1 MAKKKEK
8 TTALVRHAPD
18 AEQFASDLEDL
29 ESMSQ
34 KAIGAELKAKKA
46 HDFIRRYRRWRNGM
60 LEMENKFWAEAAD
73 ILGDPP
79 PTASGQAEIIDEEDD

>member
-1 MAKKKEK
+1 MVKKREK
-8 TTALVRHAPD
+8 STSLVRHAPD

-29 ESMSQ
+29 ETMSQ

-60 LEMENKFWAEAAD
+60 LDMEAKFWSEAAE

-79 PTASGQAEIIDEEDD
+79 SVVVDEEEEPEE

>member
-1 MAKKKEK
+1 MVKKKS
-8 TTALVRHAPD
+8 TALVRHAPD
-18 AEQFASDLEDL
+18 AEQFATDLEDL

-34 KAIGAELKAKKA
+34 KAIGAEFKAKKA

-60 LEMENKFWAEAAD
+60 LDMEAKFWSEAAE

-79 PTASGQAEIIDEEDD
+79 PVVVEEEEPEE

>member
-1 MAKKKEK
+1 MAKRKDK

-60 LEMENKFWAEAAD
+60 LDMEAKFWQEAAD
-73 ILGDPP
+73 IIDGPKPP
-79 PTASGQAEIIDEEDD
+79 PSAEAEIIDEDD

>member
-1 MAKKKEK
+1 MIWYFLMAKRTKS
-8 TTALVRHAPD
+8 TALVRHAPD

-29 ESMSQ
+29 ETMSQ
-34 KAIGAELKAKKA
+34 KAVGAELKAKKA

-60 LEMENKFWAEAAD
+60 LDMEAKFWEEAAE

-79 PTASGQAEIIDEEDD
+79 PVVEVEEE

>member
-1 MAKKKEK
+1 MAKRRVKS
-8 TTALVRHAPD
+8 TALVPIAPD

-34 KAIGAELKAKKA
+34 KAISAELKAKKA

-60 LEMENKFWAEAAD
+60 LDMEAKFWAEAAE
-73 ILGDPP
+73 ILGDPLP
-79 PTASGQAEIIDEEDD
+79 SVTVEEEEEPEE

>member
-1 MAKKKEK
+1 MAKRTKS
-8 TTALVRHAPD
+8 TALVPHVAPD
-18 AEQFASDLEDL
+18 AEHFASDLEDL

-60 LEMENKFWAEAAD
+60 LDMEAKFWAEAAE
-73 ILGDPP
+73 ILGDPLP
-79 PTASGQAEIIDEEDD
+79 SVFEEEEEPEE

>member
-1 MAKKKEK
+1 MAKRREK
-8 TTALVRHAPD
+8 STALVPIAPD

-34 KAIGAELKAKKA
+34 KAIGAELRAKKA

-60 LEMENKFWAEAAD
+60 LDMEAKFWAEAAE

-79 PTASGQAEIIDEEDD
+79 PPSIEVEEEEAE

>member
-1 MAKKKEK
+1 MAKRTKS
-8 TTALVRHAPD
+8 TALVPHVPD

-29 ESMSQ
+29 ETMSQ

-60 LEMENKFWAEAAD
+60 LDMEAKFWQEAAE

-79 PTASGQAEIIDEEDD
+79 PTVVEEEEEPEE